1 MPVCVSDDHDS
12 LWLIVDLTPNIM
24 TDVWLR
30 QAYMAQKV
38 IQCKTHL
45 NLCNPI
51 KILPDD
57 GLSFRLSDWF
67 QKFATDFDLHKL
79 KVIKTNKQNREDTLQ
94 DKSLLRFSPFAI
106 PRFAASTFTLPAAV
120 CKKSGPV
127 AFLYQ
132 EQRGWVLLLL
142 FITAKVIKWSITTF
156 TCSFEGKEWFK
167 CTYQR

>member
-1 MPVCVSDDHDS
+1 MSGWDRPTWHRKWFNARHTWIYVTQSKSSQMMAS
-12 LWLIVDLTPNIM
+12 LLD
-24 TDVWLR
+24 
-30 QAYMAQKV
+30 
-38 IQCKTHL
+38 
-45 NLCNPI
+45 
-51 KILPDD
+51 
-57 GLSFRLSDWF
+57 FDWF
-67 QKFATDFDLHKL
+67 RKFATDFDLHKL

-94 DKSLLRFSPFAI
+94 DKSLLRFDPHWGKISPFAI
-106 PRFAASTFTLPAAV
+106 PRFAASAFTLPAAV

-132 EQRGWVLLLL
+132 DQRGRVLLLL